1 MTTIDDETLGCLR
14 NHKTSSL
21 AFFPSAAAGTML
33 PRSMRTGG
41 CDLPGVESSAVPL
54 IGYRPLTP
62 DGNTPSNQSQR
73 GSSSDELET
82 SQVSVFFC
90 LPHSVTEA
98 GAEGDTKL

>member
-1 MTTIDDETLGCLR
+1 
-14 NHKTSSL
+14 
-21 AFFPSAAAGTML
+21 ML

-62 DGNTPSNQSQR
+62 DGSTPGNQSRR
-73 GSSSDELET
+73 GSGSDELET
-82 SQVSVFFC
+82 SQVSVFF
-90 LPHSVTEA
+90 LHHSVT